1 LKQNPNLH
9 KEQIFMKT
17 VMLLTGLMFIC
28 LLCQG
33 QNSNVMEQRMT
44 FMTLGVSDLNQSI
57 DFYEHVFGWRR
68 SDLSNENII
77 FYELNGIFLSL
88 YDREELA
95 KDATV
100 DPSGDGFRGFTMAY
114 NTRSEKEV
122 DELVEKL
129 RSQGVSVIKEPQKVF
144 WGGYSS
150 YIADPDGNLWE
161 IAYNPFLKLD

>member
-1 LKQNPNLH
+1 
-9 KEQIFMKT
+9 MKT
-17 VMLLTGLMFIC
+17 VKLLTGLMFIC